1 MADLN
6 DEYFMSLALSQA
18 RHAWDLGEIPV
29 GAVIVNAANEIVSV
43 GCNRTII
50 DNDPCAHAEI
60 VALRNAGKVLDT
72 YRLTDLTMYVTLE
85 PCCMCSGALI
95 HARLKRLVYGA
106 KDPKTGA
113 CGSVFDVLIDSRHS
127 SEFLAN
133 LETLF
138 TNMRSNFPLDA
149 SFIIL
154 LNSSRLFTQVPVIPS
169 SAYISTN
176 SISALDLIYSV

>member
-1 MADLN
+1 MADVN

-29 GAVIVNAANEIVSV
+29 GAVIVNAAKEIVSV

-60 VALRNAGKVLDT
+60 VALRNAGTILDT

-113 CGSVFDVLIDSRHS
+113 CGSVFDILIDSRHNHKIDVEGGVLES
-127 SEFLAN
+127 SCSDLLKSFFKMRRSMQKEGRDWI
-133 LETLF
+133 LERGMTRF
-138 TNMRSNFPLDA
+138 WQKNR
-149 SFIIL
+149 
-154 LNSSRLFTQVPVIPS
+154 
-169 SAYISTN
+169 
-176 SISALDLIYSV
+176 

>member
-1 MADLN
+1 MAELN

-29 GAVIVNAANEIVSV
+29 GAVIVNADKEIVSV

-113 CGSVFDVLIDSRHS
+113 CGSVFDGLIDSRHNHKIDVEGGVLE
-127 SEFLAN
+127 SECFELLKSFFKMRRSMQKEGRDWI
-133 LETLF
+133 LERGMTRF
-138 TNMRSNFPLDA
+138 WQKNR
-149 SFIIL
+149 
-154 LNSSRLFTQVPVIPS
+154 
-169 SAYISTN
+169 
-176 SISALDLIYSV
+176 